1 MYSAQKSYKLPRAW
15 GDDSLTSFIQTS
27 YQNIM
32 ATFVHKREVFNLLLK
47 IDGVFKCV
55 CANLDD
61 IEYPRLA
68 AFISRS
74 HSAFLASC
82 RMSMSGQSTE
92 SFPQLRSGLEYSLYA
107 LHIYDNTDL
116 MDIWL
121 RRHESKKSLNEVRKQ
136 FSHAK
141 VMKSLCA
148 HDQAICEKVSELY
161 ERTIDFGGHPNQRA
175 ISSSTT
181 MHRDGNGKQNS
192 PIRGNQKGPTRRKN
206 YLSFFSEILYDTP
219 SREKTCA

>member
-92 SFPQLRSGLEYSLYA
+92 SL
-107 LHIYDNTDL
+107 
-116 MDIWL
+116 
-121 RRHESKKSLNEVRKQ
+121 KQ

-192 PIRGNQKGPTRRKN
+192 PIRGNQKGPTRRKK
-206 YLSFFSEILYDTP
+206 LSLLLL
-219 SREKTCA
+219 